1 MLTSRQINI
10 LKVIIDD
17 YIAKAVPVGS
27 KTLKVT
33 YKLPY
38 STATIRNEM
47 AYLEEAG
54 LLEKTHTS
62 SGRIPS
68 NEGYRYYV
76 DYLIEEEDVDE
87 LFKSKLED
95 LFHNKK
101 LELEDV
107 VKEACNIIASMTNYT
122 SIALGADNK
131 EEVLAKIE
139 LLPVSNN
146 SVVVVIVTQSG
157 KAESK
162 IFNVNSQVDI
172 KAISNCVKVMD
183 KMLVG
188 TRLSEVIYS
197 INDNVKKELSLY
209 IEDYENFLDTF
220 VNAFKKFT
228 NEEVYISGKNNIIN
242 QPDFDNIDKIR
253 LLINAMEDHD
263 FFETLAKNIE
273 GPSVTIGMDK
283 GSIYLEDVTVVTTNY
298 QVNEEDKG
306 VIAIVGPKRM
316 DYEKVINLL
325 DYV

>member
-95 LFHNKK
+95 LFHN
-101 LELEDV
+101 
-107 VKEACNIIASMTNYT
+107 
-122 SIALGADNK
+122 
-131 EEVLAKIE
+131 
-139 LLPVSNN
+139 
-146 SVVVVIVTQSG
+146 
-157 KAESK
+157 
-162 IFNVNSQVDI
+162 
-172 KAISNCVKVMD
+172 
-183 KMLVG
+183 
-188 TRLSEVIYS
+188 
-197 INDNVKKELSLY
+197 
-209 IEDYENFLDTF
+209 
-220 VNAFKKFT
+220 
-228 NEEVYISGKNNIIN
+228 
-242 QPDFDNIDKIR
+242 
-253 LLINAMEDHD
+253 
-263 FFETLAKNIE
+263 
-273 GPSVTIGMDK
+273 
-283 GSIYLEDVTVVTTNY
+283 
-298 QVNEEDKG
+298 
-306 VIAIVGPKRM
+306 
-316 DYEKVINLL
+316 
-325 DYV
+325 